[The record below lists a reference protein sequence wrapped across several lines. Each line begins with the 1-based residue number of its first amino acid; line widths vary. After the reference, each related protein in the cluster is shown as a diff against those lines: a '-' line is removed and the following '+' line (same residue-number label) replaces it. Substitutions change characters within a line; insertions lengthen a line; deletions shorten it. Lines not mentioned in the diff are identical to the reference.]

1 MEKHDKDRK
10 LPMEERV
17 KDEPVLFSVYIVLR
31 LLVVLVMIFQLANG
45 HYKNVFL
52 CILTLIV
59 FMMPSLIERRLK
71 IDIPNTLEVI
81 VLIFVFSAEIL
92 GEISAYYQRYTHW
105 DTALHIV
112 TGFLAAAV
120 GFSLVDVLNRN
131 SKNVN
136 LSPFYLSFVAFC
148 FSMTIAV
155 LWEFLEFSL
164 DMFFGMDTQKD
175 TVIHTINTIALD
187 NSMTNTVVSIR
198 DIDSVVVNGREL
210 GLGGYLDIGLID
222 TMKDMAVSFAGAVV
236 FSVFGYF
243 YVKGGSRGRFAKR
256 FIPTKIREEE

>member
-1 MEKHDKDRK
+1 MENKKTTV
-10 LPMEERV
+10 EERAR
-17 KDEPVLFSVYIVLR
+17 KEPILFSVYIILR
-31 LLVVLVMIFQLANG
+31 IFVVFVMIAQFANG

-52 CILTLIV
+52 CLLTLLV
-59 FMMPSLIERRLK
+59 FMMPSLIEKRLK

-81 VLIFVFSAEIL
+81 ILIFVFSAEIL

-105 DTALHIV
+105 DTALHVI

-120 GFSLVDVLNRN
+120 GFSLVEVLNRN
-131 SKNVN
+131 SKNIS

-155 LWEFLEFSL
+155 MWEFLEFSL

-175 TVIHTINTIALD
+175 FVIHTINTIALD
-187 NSMTNTVVSIR
+187 KSMTNTVVSIK
-198 DIDSVVVNGREL
+198 DIDSVVVNGVDL

-222 TMKDMAVSFAGAVV
+222 TMKDMAVSFVGAVV
-236 FSVFGYF
+236 FSTFGYF
-243 YVKGGSRGRFAKR
+243 YVKGNSKGKFAKR
-256 FIPTKIREEE
+256 FIPTRMKEEEKL